1 MKRVLQI
8 YVLSCFLIV
17 SPSAAFA
24 QNKRV
29 RIAPQQQ
36 PPGQLEA
43 QIKASLKL
51 INGEQYELAYQ
62 QAKRALVMSQRRG
75 DKGRQARAA
84 NLLAIAAL
92 HLGRTNEA
100 IGYFKQA
107 SGVADEARSEQVRKI
122 ELTGLDRAG
131 QLLRV
136 SGRYDDA
143 LFCFQRT
150 LQLYHQQNNRQG
162 EALMLSRLGAIYS
175 DTGDFAKA
183 DQQLQEALTIARA
196 LADKDLEATVLVRL
210 MVLENERGNPEAAL
224 KIGQQIVPLNLTRV
238 PAGLEYFYQLGM
250 VYSASGQYATAA
262 GIFARALEKSREI
275 GVPLYE
281 SLIQGEFAWTRL
293 KLGNAE
299 AAADLASQALYK
311 LRRAGGNKHFEA
323 KFLSTLAEAQAT
335 LGRNEEALAS
345 YRQAIGTL
353 EQARQLSVP
362 TEISRAGIVFTR
374 QKVFTGAIEF
384 LLGQRRTAE
393 SLEVAEAYHAR
404 AFLDVLNESRIDPA
418 GNLTLEQKERED
430 KYFERIAGIQKE
442 LWQPNIAP
450 EAEPQLKTKL
460 ATAENELEAFR
471 LELRRAN
478 PHYASVESPQ
488 PIKSENIA
496 NDLLGSGTALIEFV
510 LGDQK
515 SFAWVV
521 SQNKIFS
528 VLLPPRKEIET
539 ALAEYRELLSEKV
552 SSLTAAQAVTKLKAK
567 GRAVS
572 QRIFQPLEAYLSTA
586 SKLVIVS
593 DGALSYL
600 PFETLVTESKP
611 ASGQPASGQKASP
624 SIFLIERFAISYAP
638 SASALAALNVV
649 RKEAPAEVKG
659 IVAFGDPDYEA
670 AEQAGGPIERG
681 FDFRRLPYT
690 RTEVNEIAAL
700 FPASQARIYL
710 GPEASEEKVK
720 AENLSRFRYVHL
732 AAHGMID
739 EEYPVRSG
747 IILSA
752 ARDSKEDGALQMSE
766 VMRLKLNA
774 DLVTLSACRTGLGK
788 LLNGEGIIGLT
799 RSFLYAGADS
809 VVVSLWNVNDIA
821 TASLMKTF
829 YKHLQQGMPKDE
841 ALRRAKLELIKGQK
855 QAWQHPYY
863 WAPFVLIGA
872 AG

>member
-8 YVLSCFLIV
+8 YVLSCLLV
-17 SPSAAFA
+17 APPSAAFT
-24 QNKRV
+24 QNTP
-29 RIAPQQQ
+29 APPQQQ
-36 PPGQLEA
+36 SPAQLEA
-43 QIKASLKL
+43 LIRASLKL
-51 INGEQYELAYQ
+51 INDEQYELAYRRAR
-62 QAKRALVMSQRRG
+62 QALAMSQRRG
-75 DKGRQARAA
+75 DKGRQARGA

-100 IGYFKQA
+100 IGYFKQS
-107 SGVADEARSEQVRKI
+107 SGVADEARSEQVRRL
-122 ELTGLDRAG
+122 ELKGLDHAG
-131 QLLRV
+131 DLLRV

-143 LFCFQRT
+143 LFCFTQALQRCR
-150 LQLYHQQNNRQG
+150 QQNNRPG

-183 DQQLQEALTIARA
+183 DRQLQQALTLARA
-196 LADKDLEATVLVRL
+196 LADKGLEATVLVRL

-224 KIGQQIVPLNLTRV
+224 KFGQQIEPLNLIRV

-250 VYSASGQYATAA
+250 VHAALGQYAKAA
-262 GIFARALEKSREI
+262 GIFGRALEKSRDI

-281 SLIQGEFAWTRL
+281 SLIQGEYAWTRL
-293 KLGNAE
+293 KLGNA
-299 AAADLASQALYK
+299 AAAMELASQAIYK

-323 KFLSTLAEAQAT
+323 KFLSTLAEAQAS

-345 YRQAIGTL
+345 YRQAIATL

-384 LLGQRRTAE
+384 LLGQQRTAE

-404 AFLDVLNESRIDPA
+404 AFLDVLNESRIDPT
-418 GNLTLEQKERED
+418 GNLTQEQKERED
-430 KYFERIAGIQKE
+430 KFFARIAGIQKE
-442 LWQPNIAP
+442 LWQPNVAP
-450 EAEPQLKTKL
+450 EMEQDLKSNL
-460 ATAENELEAFR
+460 ATAENELEVFR

-478 PHYASVESPQ
+478 PRYASVESPQ
-488 PIKSENIA
+488 PIKSETIA
-496 NDLLGSGTALIEFV
+496 KDLLGTDTALIEFV

-521 SQNKIFS
+521 SQNKISS
-528 VLLPPRKEIET
+528 VVLPPRKEIET
-539 ALAEYRELLSEKV
+539 AVVEYGELLSEKV
-552 SSLTAAQAVTKLKAK
+552 SSLTAVQAVMKLKAK

-572 QRIFQPLEAYLSTA
+572 QRIFQPLEAHISTA
-586 SKLVIVS
+586 SKLVIVP

-600 PFETLVTESKP
+600 PFETLLTETKP
-611 ASGQPASGQKASP
+611 APGQTASGQRALP

-638 SASALAALNVV
+638 SASALAALNMA
-649 RKEAPAEVKG
+649 RTEAPAEVRG
-659 IVAFGDPDYEA
+659 IIAFGDPDYEV
-670 AEQAGGPIERG
+670 AEKADGQTERG

-700 FPASQARIYL
+700 FPAPQTRIYL
-710 GPEASEEKVK
+710 GAEASEEKVK
-720 AENLSRFRYVHL
+720 AEDLSRFRYVHL

-739 EEYPVRSG
+739 EEYPARSG

-821 TASLMKTF
+821 TASLMKIF